1 MIEYITAKKAL
12 SASWLKTP
20 ILLSDMKAFAEH
32 FSAYLSGAKTG
43 ETEEFHKNV
52 IKNFL
57 VNTFYHG
64 EYNVNTNGREDLVIF
79 NGKGADTKP
88 AVIIEAKSPTNTAE
102 MFSDKNENCKALQ
115 ECVYYFMQEAVT
127 AGNREIQHIIITNY
141 DDWYIFD
148 ARDFVFFL
156 EDKAFVEDFK
166 KFESKQ
172 LLLTK
177 TSDFYSELAKP
188 EIEKWRASKNICV
201 THFAPKDFFF
211 QDLTPNPSPSRR
223 GENVGEEEKSEI
235 EKYNALRALYKVLSP
250 EHLLRKNFAN
260 DANSLDQNFYEELL
274 YIMGLEEVKSG
285 GKKIIQRRKEGER
298 VKASLIESAMY
309 ELEETILNEYKRFET
324 AMNLVITWINRL
336 LFLKLLESQQLNYQ
350 NGNKAYRFLTI
361 EKIPTFSALND
372 LFFKVLA
379 KKEGERD
386 AELGKKF
393 SCVPY
398 LNSMLFETSVEE
410 IQARLM
416 IRAIQHRPFPL
427 YAQTVLKTQFGV
439 RRTGEIDNLEY
450 ILSFLDAYNFS
461 SESAEGITTDTKT
474 LINASVLG
482 LIFEKI
488 NGYKDGS
495 FFTPSFITEYMAK
508 EAIERSVIEKF
519 NSAKGWKCKTIA
531 EIEDEIED
539 RAEANEIFNTIRVLD
554 PAVGS
559 GHFLVSALNR
569 LLFVKWQLGIL
580 CDKRGK
586 RIKKRDW
593 TMSLENDEISLTDE
607 DGEAFEYKAQ
617 NEESQRV
624 QETLFRE
631 KKSLIENC
639 LFGVDINPASVYI
652 CRLRLWIELLK
663 NAYYKMD
670 GVKTGEVASLET
682 LPNIDINI
690 KCGNSLISKYRVEV
704 GASAF
709 LRNEKDSTKDKEI
722 TQLIKEYRAAVA
734 VYKNDSDKF
743 HKRGVDETIQKLK
756 AKLGEVAQLSLFDI
770 DENKEKEIQHYY
782 KNSLEWML
790 EFPEVL
796 DDSGRFLGF
805 DVVIGNPPYIK
816 EYTHRAAFD
825 GFRETSD
832 YYTGKMDLWYGF
844 ACRALD
850 LVKSHGIVSFIA
862 QNNWTTSKG
871 ASIMRKK
878 VVENARII
886 ALIDFLDF
894 KVFDRADIQ
903 TMIMIFECDRDTDD
917 YAIDYRTALS
927 GAEMGDI
934 KDLYAKKEN
943 VHCQY
948 FSPVLF
954 REKYRDKLLTFS
966 IYEDLLAKIAGGKEH
981 LIEKEAT
988 NGIHT
993 HFDCVDNKI
1002 HEKFP
1007 DLPVGKGI
1015 FVLSDE
1021 ELGAK
1026 KHFQE
1031 TEIAQ
1036 GIVFPQDFLDNNGVK
1051 KLGAPFSKGDCVF
1064 GLTKEKID
1072 NLNLSESE
1080 KMLVKP
1086 YFTSSQIHRYFV
1098 DPNNSKWLI
1107 YTDSSFKDPDSM
1119 NPYPHLKAHLDSVR
1133 KAITSDNKP
1142 YGLHRAR
1149 EEHFFKGEKIIVQ
1162 RKCVGRPLFAY
1173 NDFDCYV
1180 SAMYYVI
1187 QTSRWNMKF
1196 LTGVLNSKLVAFWL
1210 RYRGKM
1216 QGSNYQVDKE
1226 PLLNIPIPSA
1236 TTKEQKDLQKKI
1248 IDLVD
1253 EILALKQANSTA
1265 DTSEIERKIDEA
1277 VYALYG
1283 LTEDEIATVDGR

>member
-1 MIEYITAKKAL
+1 MIK
-12 SASWLKTP
+12 
-20 ILLSDMKAFAEH
+20 D
-32 FSAYLSGAKTG
+32 
-43 ETEEFHKNV
+43 
-52 IKNFL
+52 FL

-79 NGKGADTKP
+79 SGKGADTKP

-201 THFAPKDFFF
+201 THFAPRDFDFS
-211 QDLTPNPSPSRR
+211 QNLTPVSKQPVASSPSRR
-223 GENVGEEEKSEI
+223 GEEEKSEI

-309 ELEETILNEYKRFET
+309 ALEEDILSESERFET
-324 AMNLVITWINRL
+324 ALHLCITWINRL
-336 LFLKLLESQQLNYQ
+336 LFLKLMESQQLSYQ
-350 NGNKAYRFLTI
+350 KGNKAYKFLTK
-361 EKIPTFSALND
+361 EMIPTFDDLND

-379 KKEGERD
+379 KRAEERNEELKE
-386 AELGKKF
+386 KF
-393 SCVPY
+393 SFVPY
-398 LNSMLFETSVEE
+398 LNSSLFERSAEE
-410 IQARLM
+410 KKTHILM
-416 IRAIQHRPFPL
+416 SSLKQRAFPFFK
-427 YAQTVLKTQFGV
+427 QTVLKTQFGV

-690 KCGNSLISKYRVEV
+690 KCGNSLVSKYKVSV
-704 GASAF
+704 DTSAF
-709 LRNEKDSTKDKEI
+709 LRNEKDSTQDKEI

-816 EYTHRAAFD
+816 EYAHRAAFD

-850 LVKSHGIVSFIA
+850 LVKSHGIVAFIA

-886 ALIDFLDF
+886 
-894 KVFDRADIQ
+894 
-903 TMIMIFECDRDTDD
+903 T
-917 YAIDYRTALS
+917 
-927 GAEMGDI
+927 
-934 KDLYAKKEN
+934 
-943 VHCQY
+943 
-948 FSPVLF
+948 
-954 REKYRDKLLTFS
+954 
-966 IYEDLLAKIAGGKEH
+966 
-981 LIEKEAT
+981 
-988 NGIHT
+988 
-993 HFDCVDNKI
+993 
-1002 HEKFP
+1002 
-1007 DLPVGKGI
+1007 
-1015 FVLSDE
+1015 
-1021 ELGAK
+1021 
-1026 KHFQE
+1026 
-1031 TEIAQ
+1031 
-1036 GIVFPQDFLDNNGVK
+1036 
-1051 KLGAPFSKGDCVF
+1051 
-1064 GLTKEKID
+1064 
-1072 NLNLSESE
+1072 
-1080 KMLVKP
+1080 
-1086 YFTSSQIHRYFV
+1086 
-1098 DPNNSKWLI
+1098 
-1107 YTDSSFKDPDSM
+1107 
-1119 NPYPHLKAHLDSVR
+1119 
-1133 KAITSDNKP
+1133 
-1142 YGLHRAR
+1142 
-1149 EEHFFKGEKIIVQ
+1149 
-1162 RKCVGRPLFAY
+1162 
-1173 NDFDCYV
+1173 
-1180 SAMYYVI
+1180 
-1187 QTSRWNMKF
+1187 
-1196 LTGVLNSKLVAFWL
+1196 
-1210 RYRGKM
+1210 
-1216 QGSNYQVDKE
+1216 
-1226 PLLNIPIPSA
+1226 
-1236 TTKEQKDLQKKI
+1236 
-1248 IDLVD
+1248 
-1253 EILALKQANSTA
+1253 
-1265 DTSEIERKIDEA
+1265 
-1277 VYALYG
+1277 
-1283 LTEDEIATVDGR
+1283 